1 MFDGVLDF
9 SKGINLVYGGP
20 ATGKTTIAMQ
30 LSNETAMDKRI
41 VFIDTEN
48 GFSLERFKQIA
59 GDECMKRLEKIFLL
73 RINDFFEQH
82 KAIENLSRIKNLGLI
97 VVDTLGMHYRTNV
110 REDSGA
116 ANRMLDKQF
125 KALQELT
132 RKHIPVL
139 ITTQVYA
146 DMENNGVKVLGG
158 EMVKNWAGVIVRL
171 EREPRKLVIEKPF
184 RKERRFEI
192 NDKGIILM

>member
-73 RINDFFEQH
+73 RISDFFEQH